1 MLKSKP
7 TNIVADPFQ
16 SLGGERPGVRES
28 LQTAHC
34 ANQKSS
40 VIFAR
45 LKNIHGSDW
54 DWDLA
59 SVGVVHHGNLLS
71 PRPDVSLQS
80 HLFMMTLK

>member
-1 MLKSKP
+1 MRTAANSTLCKSK
-7 TNIVADPFQ
+7 IICDHEV
-16 SLGGERPGVRES
+16 
-28 LQTAHC
+28 C
-34 ANQKSS
+34 
-40 VIFAR
+40 AR

-80 HLFMMTLK
+80 HLFMMTEVIVMIPFDDNGKTVR